1 MRNKQN
7 QKNKYILR
15 LNEISAEMSESDISL
30 QQSLD
35 LYKES
40 AELIEFCNKS
50 IKEAKLIVEEYRNV
64 FEV

>member
-1 MRNKQN
+1 MDIEKA
-7 QKNKYILR
+7 ILR

-50 IKEAKLIVEEYRNV
+50 IEEAKLIVEEYRNV